1 MLWTL
6 NFDNPLL
13 QVHYYR
19 SIWPC
24 KWPWNDLV
32 TEETHEG
39 RNEGRSEGRN
49 EERSEGRNEAI
60 NEAVNDSV
68 NGTVNDTVNYQWIP
82 PAAWFHHFIASWR
95 NNCRIKCRYICRSKD
110 MVSIWSLRIVF
121 LLSGEN
127 ENDNRN
133 EYTNLYR
140 RKIPNCGEA
149 VGDSMLGQI

>member
-1 MLWTL
+1 MFDYYRIGRLQIVMLLTL

-32 TEETHEG
+32 TEDTHAG
-39 RNEGRSEGRN
+39 R
-49 EERSEGRNEAI
+49 
-60 NEAVNDSV
+60 NEAVND
-68 NGTVNDTVNYQWIP
+68 TVNDTVNYQRIS

-95 NNCRIKCRYICRSKD
+95 NNCRIKCRYKCRSKD
-110 MVSIWSLRIVF
+110 IVSIWSLMIVF

-133 EYTNLYR
+133 EYTNLHR